1 MVLSKKK
8 LLLLL
13 EGEALRHRG
22 LARLSGTLP
31 AHHLETAQALETA
44 RAMLTQCR
52 FKRLDTKGRKP

>member
-8 LLLLL
+8 LLFLL

-22 LARLSGTLP
+22 LAKLAPELS

-44 RAMLTQCR
+44 RAMLTKCR